1 MFKPYSKMN
10 TQRQTAGETA
20 KPTSPIIL
28 VIFRDCHARHNLV
41 VTANNERE
49 ERTYRR
55 MATKQGYLVAV
66 RKPKNPTCDN
76 CDHMTIRNFKDG
88 TAHRHCDLMGLYV
101 PDNEQ
106 SPTCDLH
113 TAISK
118 FERMMA
124 AKAIKEGG
132 AQ

>member
-1 MFKPYSKMN
+1 MK
-10 TQRQTAGETA
+10 TQAT
-20 KPTSPIIL
+20 PIVL
-28 VIFRDCHARHNLV
+28 VIIRDCHARHNLV

-66 RKPKNPTCDN
+66 RKPK
-76 CDHMTIRNFKDG
+76 
-88 TAHRHCDLMGLYV
+88 
-101 PDNEQ
+101 

-124 AKAIKEGG
+124 AKAGRKGG
-132 AQ
+132 AA

>member
-1 MFKPYSKMN
+1 MQN
-10 TQRQTAGETA
+10 TQTTAGETA

-28 VIFRDCHARHNLV
+28 VIIRDCHARHNLV
-41 VTANNERE
+41 VTAHNDHE
-49 ERTYRR
+49 ERTFRR

-76 CDHMTIRNFKDG
+76 CNHMTVRNFRDG

-106 SPTCDLH
+106 SPTCDFH
-113 TAISK
+113 TAVSK
-118 FERMMA
+118 FERLMT
-124 AKAIKEGG
+124 AKASAGSATKKGG
-132 AQ
+132 AA

>member
-1 MFKPYSKMN
+1 MQNSR
-10 TQRQTAGETA
+10 TTAGETA

-66 RKPKNPTCDN
+66 RKPRQPEPV
-76 CDHMTIRNFKDG
+76 MPG
-88 TAHRHCDLMGLYV
+88 SA
-101 PDNEQ
+101 P
-106 SPTCDLH
+106 SPRAWRKSS
-113 TAISK
+113 AIDA
-118 FERMMA
+118 RPRPQL
-124 AKAIKEGG
+124 GG
-132 AQ
+132 AFNLTLTQLSKKGGEQ